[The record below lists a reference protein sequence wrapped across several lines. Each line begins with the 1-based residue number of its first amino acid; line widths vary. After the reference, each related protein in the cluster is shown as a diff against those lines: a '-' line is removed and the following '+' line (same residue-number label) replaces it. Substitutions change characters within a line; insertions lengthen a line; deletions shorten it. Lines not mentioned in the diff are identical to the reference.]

1 MRMQDGQK
9 VQRGSAR
16 SAKLPAAAVPPSV
29 PCTARKPLK
38 GQSMTLPASGRR
50 TALLV
55 NTAVVAVLA
64 GAAIAS
70 AQQPDTAAPAAPPK
84 KAHAAA
90 PAKADSAARSTSYSL
105 GVSMGE
111 QLHSSGVGT
120 DAVNST
126 QLAQGVR
133 DALTGKATLTDAD
146 RANIQKLI
154 QGGIAAQAEVNHKA
168 AAKFLAENGKKPDV
182 VTTASGLQY
191 RVLAPGTGATPKPT
205 DEVTVNYTGKL
216 LDGTEFDSSYK
227 RGEPAKFQLNHV
239 IPGWSEGVGLM
250 KAGSKYELFVPP
262 SLAYDLRSPTP
273 AIPPG
278 SLLIFTVELMS
289 FKASP
294 PPPAAPAAPKQ

>member
-1 MRMQDGQK
+1 
-9 VQRGSAR
+9 
-16 SAKLPAAAVPPSV
+16 
-29 PCTARKPLK
+29 
-38 GQSMTLPASGRR
+38 MTLPASRRR
-50 TALLV
+50 TAFLV

-64 GAAIAS
+64 AAALAS
-70 AQQPDTAAPAAPPK
+70 AQQPDSSAAPAMPAK

-90 PAKADSAARSTSYSL
+90 TPAKAGSAARSTSYSL
-105 GVSMGE
+105 GVSMGD
-111 QLHSSGVGT
+111 QLHASGIGAE
-120 DAVNST
+120 AVNST
-126 QLAQGVR
+126 QLAQGVH
-133 DALTGKATLTDAD
+133 DALTGKASITDAD
-146 RANIQKLI
+146 RANIAKLI

-191 RVLAPGTGATPKPT
+191 RVLAPGAGASPKPT

-227 RGEPAKFQLNHV
+227 RGEPAKFALNHV

-262 SLAYDLRSPTP
+262 SLAYDLRTPTP
-273 AIPPG
+273 TIPPG
-278 SLLIFTVELMS
+278 SMLIFTVELMS

-294 PPPAAPAAPKQ
+294 PPPAAPAPK

>member
-1 MRMQDGQK
+1 
-9 VQRGSAR
+9 
-16 SAKLPAAAVPPSV
+16 
-29 PCTARKPLK
+29 
-38 GQSMTLPASGRR
+38 MTLPASRRR
-50 TALLV
+50 TAFLV
-55 NTAVVAVLA
+55 NTAVVGLLA
-64 GAAIAS
+64 GAALAS
-70 AQQPDTAAPAAPPK
+70 AQQPDSSAAPATPAK

-90 PAKADSAARSTSYSL
+90 TPAKADSAARSTSYSL
-105 GVSMGE
+105 GVSMGD
-111 QLHSSGVGT
+111 QLHASGIGAE
-120 DAVNST
+120 AVNST

-133 DALTGKATLTDAD
+133 DALTGKTSITDAD
-146 RANIQKLI
+146 KANIAKLI

-191 RVLAPGTGATPKPT
+191 RVLAPGAGASPKPT

-262 SLAYDLRSPTP
+262 SLAYDLRTPTP

-278 SLLIFTVELMS
+278 SMLIFTVELMS

-294 PPPAAPAAPKQ
+294 PPPAAPAPK

>member
-1 MRMQDGQK
+1 
-9 VQRGSAR
+9 
-16 SAKLPAAAVPPSV
+16 
-29 PCTARKPLK
+29 
-38 GQSMTLPASGRR
+38 MTLPASRRR

-55 NTAVVAVLA
+55 NTAVVAILA
-64 GAAIAS
+64 GTAVAT
-70 AQQPDTAAPAAPPK
+70 AQQPDTSAAPAAPVK

-90 PAKADSAARSTSYSL
+90 DKPKADSAARSTSYSL
-105 GVSMGE
+105 GVSMGD
-111 QLHSSGVGT
+111 QLHASGIAA

-126 QLAQGVR
+126 QLAQGVH
-133 DALTGKATLTDAD
+133 DALLGKATITDAD
-146 RANIQKLI
+146 KTNIAKLI
-154 QGGIAAQAEVNHKA
+154 QGGMAAQAEVNHKA

-191 RVLAPGTGATPKPT
+191 RVLAPGAGASPKPT

-227 RGEPAKFQLNHV
+227 RGEPAKFALNHV

-262 SLAYDLRSPTP
+262 SLAYDLRTPTP

-278 SLLIFTVELMS
+278 SMLIFTVELMS

-294 PPPAAPAAPKQ
+294 PPPAAPAPK

>member
-1 MRMQDGQK
+1 MSSPPR
-9 VQRGSAR
+9 
-16 SAKLPAAAVPPSV
+16 AACS
-29 PCTARKPLK
+29 TACSPREP
-38 GQSMTLPASGRR
+38 
-50 TALLV
+50 
-55 NTAVVAVLA
+55 
-64 GAAIAS
+64 
-70 AQQPDTAAPAAPPK
+70 APA
-84 KAHAAA
+84 
-90 PAKADSAARSTSYSL
+90 
-105 GVSMGE
+105 
-111 QLHSSGVGT
+111 
-120 DAVNST
+120 
-126 QLAQGVR
+126 
-133 DALTGKATLTDAD
+133 
-146 RANIQKLI
+146 
-154 QGGIAAQAEVNHKA
+154 
-168 AAKFLAENGKKPDV
+168 
-182 VTTASGLQY
+182 
-191 RVLAPGTGATPKPT
+191 PKPT

>member
-1 MRMQDGQK
+1 
-9 VQRGSAR
+9 
-16 SAKLPAAAVPPSV
+16 
-29 PCTARKPLK
+29 
-38 GQSMTLPASGRR
+38 MTLPASRR
-50 TALLV
+50 RMAFLV
-55 NTAVVAVLA
+55 NTAVLAVLA
-64 GAAIAS
+64 GSAIAA
-70 AQQPDTAAPAAPPK
+70 AQQPDSAAAPAAAPK

-90 PAKADSAARSTSYSL
+90 PAKADTAARSTSYSL
-105 GVSMGE
+105 GVSMGD
-111 QLHSSGVGT
+111 QLHASGISA
-120 DAVNST
+120 DAVNSA

-133 DALTGKATLTDAD
+133 DALTGKATITDAD
-146 RANIQKLI
+146 RTNIQKLI
-154 QGGIAAQAEVNHKA
+154 QGGLAAQAEVNHKA

-191 RVLAPGTGATPKPT
+191 RVLAPGTGANPKPT

-273 AIPPG
+273 TIPPG

>member
-1 MRMQDGQK
+1 
-9 VQRGSAR
+9 
-16 SAKLPAAAVPPSV
+16 
-29 PCTARKPLK
+29 
-38 GQSMTLPASGRR
+38 MTLPATRRR
-50 TALLV
+50 TAFLV
-55 NTAVVAVLA
+55 NTAVAAILA
-64 GAAIAS
+64 GTAIAT
-70 AQQPDTAAPAAPPK
+70 AQQPDTSAAPAAPAK

-90 PAKADSAARSTSYSL
+90 DKPKADSAARSTSYSL
-105 GVSMGE
+105 GVSMGD
-111 QLHSSGVGT
+111 QLHASGIAA

-126 QLAQGVR
+126 QLAQGVH
-133 DALTGKATLTDAD
+133 DALTGKTSITDAD
-146 RANIQKLI
+146 KTNIAKLI
-154 QGGIAAQAEVNHKA
+154 QGGITAQGDVNHKA

-191 RVLAPGTGATPKPT
+191 RVLAPGSGPSPKPT

-227 RGEPAKFQLNHV
+227 RGEPAKFALNHV

-262 SLAYDLRSPTP
+262 SLAYDLRTPTP

-278 SLLIFTVELMS
+278 SMLIFTVELMS

-294 PPPAAPAAPKQ
+294 PPPAAPAPK

>member
-1 MRMQDGQK
+1 
-9 VQRGSAR
+9 
-16 SAKLPAAAVPPSV
+16 
-29 PCTARKPLK
+29 
-38 GQSMTLPASGRR
+38 MTLPASRRR

-55 NTAVVAVLA
+55 NTAVVAALA
-64 GAAIAS
+64 GTALAI
-70 AQQPDTAAPAAPPK
+70 AQQPDTSAAPATPAK

-90 PAKADSAARSTSYSL
+90 PAKADTAARSTSYSL
-105 GVSMGE
+105 GVSMGD
-111 QLHSSGVGT
+111 QLHASGIAA
-120 DAVNST
+120 DSINAT
-126 QLAQGVR
+126 QLAQGVH
-133 DALTGKATLTDAD
+133 DALSGKTSMVDAD
-146 RANIQKLI
+146 RANIAKLI
-154 QGGIAAQAEVNHKA
+154 QGAVAAQGEVNHKA

-191 RVLAPGTGATPKPT
+191 RVLAPGAGASPKPT

-227 RGEPAKFQLNHV
+227 RGEPAKFALNHV

-273 AIPPG
+273 TIPPG
-278 SLLIFTVELMS
+278 SMLIFTVELMG

-294 PPPAAPAAPKQ
+294 PPPAAPAPAPK

>member
-1 MRMQDGQK
+1 
-9 VQRGSAR
+9 
-16 SAKLPAAAVPPSV
+16 
-29 PCTARKPLK
+29 
-38 GQSMTLPASGRR
+38 MTLPASRRR
-50 TALLV
+50 TAILV

-64 GAAIAS
+64 GTALAT
-70 AQQPDTAAPAAPPK
+70 AQQPDTSAAPATPAK

-90 PAKADSAARSTSYSL
+90 PAKTDSAARSTSYSL
-105 GVSMGE
+105 GVSMGD
-111 QLHSSGVGT
+111 QLHASGIGA
-120 DAVNST
+120 DAVNSA
-126 QLAQGVR
+126 QLAQGVH
-133 DALTGKATLTDAD
+133 DALSGKTSINDAD
-146 RANIQKLI
+146 KANIAKLI

-191 RVLAPGTGATPKPT
+191 RVLAPGAGASPKPT
-205 DEVTVNYTGKL
+205 DEVTVNYSGKL

-250 KAGSKYELFVPP
+250 KAGSKFELFVPP
-262 SLAYDLRSPTP
+262 SLAYDLRTPTP

-278 SLLIFTVELMS
+278 SMLIFTVELMS

-294 PPPAAPAAPKQ
+294 PPPAAPAPK

>member
-1 MRMQDGQK
+1 M
-9 VQRGSAR
+9 S
-16 SAKLPAAAVPPSV
+16 
-29 PCTARKPLK
+29 
-38 GQSMTLPASGRR
+38 LPASRRR

-55 NTAVVAVLA
+55 NTALIGVLA
-64 GAAIAS
+64 AAALVS
-70 AQQPDTAAPAAPPK
+70 AQTPDTSASPAAAPPAK

-90 PAKADSAARSTSYSL
+90 TPAKADAGARSTSYSL
-105 GVSMGE
+105 GVSMGD
-111 QLHSSGVGT
+111 QLHASGIAADT
-120 DAVNST
+120 VNSS

-133 DALTGKATLTDAD
+133 DALSGKTSMTDAD
-146 RANIQKLI
+146 RTNIQKLI
-154 QGGIAAQAEVNHKA
+154 QGAVAAQADVNHRA

-191 RVLAPGTGATPKPT
+191 RVLAPGAGAQPKPT
-205 DEVTVNYTGKL
+205 DEVTVNYSGKL

-250 KAGSKYELFVPP
+250 KAGAKYELFVPP
-262 SLAYDLRSPTP
+262 SMAYDVRSPTP

-289 FKASP
+289 FKA
-294 PPPAAPAAPKQ
+294 APAAAAAPVPKQ